1 MTYKAYHLITLILIR
16 LAGVSII
23 VLGYEMRSLGISQAI
38 GWLAIG
44 WGITVL
50 VVSLVFIGFTVTRT
64 SEMTC
69 PDCGKKIVARVKLGL
84 GSGHLYLTRKKE
96 V

>member
-1 MTYKAYHLITLILIR
+1 MTYKAFHLITLILLR

-23 VLGYEMRSLGISQAI
+23 LLGFVAKNMGAGQAI
-38 GWLAIG
+38 WWSAIG
-44 WGITVL
+44 WGIAVL
-50 VVSLVFIGFTVTRT
+50 IVSLVFIGFTVST

-69 PDCGKKIVARVKLGL
+69 PDCGKKVVARVKLGL
-84 GSGHLYLTRKKE
+84 GSGHLYLSRKKE

>member
-1 MTYKAYHLITLILIR
+1 MTYKAYHLISVILIR

-23 VLGYEMRSLGISQAI
+23 LLGIVLKKLGAGPSIWWPAV
-38 GWLAIG
+38 G
-44 WGITVL
+44 WGIAVC
-50 VVSLVFIGFTVTRT
+50 VISLVFIGFTVIST

-84 GSGHLYLTRKKE
+84 GSGHLYLSRKKE